1 METVMTEQELKCQHK
16 ETGIWLKGRSDRV
29 EKLHDGTCQIVD
41 FKTGKVIKVVD
52 YETGKSTTQKK
63 DDINTC
69 LQVILYAYIMENRD
83 SNPVKISKG
92 EYRYIRENEIISC
105 NYNDRMKE
113 DLSEK
118 LKKFKE
124 HILIG
129 NYPTAMGDKA
139 CEYCKFG
146 NICGKSM

>member
-1 METVMTEQELKCQHK
+1 MDVEIPWLERLNEKREKPDAMEE
-16 ETGIWLKGRSDRV
+16 
-29 EKLHDGTCQIVD
+29 
-41 FKTGKVIKVVD
+41 VD
-52 YETGKSTTQKK
+52 YETGKSTKQKK

-69 LQVILYAYIMENRD
+69 LQVILYAYIMENKD

-105 NYNDRMKE
+105 NYNDNMKK
-113 DLSEK
+113 DLSK
-118 LKKFKE
+118 RLNKFKE
-124 HILIG
+124 NMITG